1 MKNEILLFH
10 NDEFGEIRTLLI
22 DGEPWFVGKD
32 VADTLGYA
40 KTQNAISIH
49 VDDEDK
55 TSALIQGTGSNYK
68 SKTVLINESGVYSLI
83 LSSKLP
89 NAKSFKRWV
98 TAEILPALRK
108 TGGYTVND
116 SAFFIGKF
124 FPNASEQQQVLL
136 QITFDHLE
144 SLNRQI
150 ETDKPK
156 VAFADHVSGSDS
168 LIDMNTMAK
177 LAKKNKI
184 QIGRTRLFEW
194 LRDHGVLMKNNVPYQ
209 QYMERGYFEVREG
222 SYTVNGETRLYHKT
236 LITGKGQLFIIRKLL
251 EEYADDADDERMR

>member
-1 MKNEILLFH
+1 MKNEIQLFH

-40 KTQNAISIH
+40 KPQNAISIH

-98 TAEILPALRK
+98 TAEIL
-108 TGGYTVND
+108 
-116 SAFFIGKF
+116 
-124 FPNASEQQQVLL
+124 
-136 QITFDHLE
+136 E
-144 SLNRQI
+144 SS
-150 ETDKPK
+150 K
-156 VAFADHVSGSDS
+156 
-168 LIDMNTMAK
+168 MN
-177 LAKKNKI
+177 L
-184 QIGRTRLFEW
+184 
-194 LRDHGVLMKNNVPYQ
+194 
-209 QYMERGYFEVREG
+209 
-222 SYTVNGETRLYHKT
+222 
-236 LITGKGQLFIIRKLL
+236 
-251 EEYADDADDERMR
+251 

>member
-1 MKNEILLFH
+1 MNHNIQMFH
-10 NDEFGEIRTLLI
+10 NDDFGDIRTMLL

-32 VADTLGYA
+32 VAVTLGYA
-40 KTQNAISIH
+40 KPQNAIAIH

-89 NAKSFKRWV
+89 NAKSFRHWV
-98 TAEILPALRK
+98 TSEILPALRR
-108 TGGYTVND
+108 TGGYTLND
-116 SAFFIGKF
+116 SAYFISRF
-124 FPNASEQQQVLL
+124 FPNASEQQQTVL

-150 ETDKPK
+150 ETDNPK
-156 VAFADHVSGSDS
+156 VAFADHVAGSDS

-177 LAKKNKI
+177 LAKRSRI
-184 QIGRTRLFEW
+184 PIGRTRLFEW
-194 LRDHGVLMKNNVPYQ
+194 LRDHGILMKNNVPYQ

-222 SYTVNGETRLYHKT
+222 CFTVNGETRLYRKT
-236 LITGKGQLFIIRKLL
+236 LVTGKGQLFIMEKLL
-251 EEYADDADDERMR
+251 AEYAHDDA